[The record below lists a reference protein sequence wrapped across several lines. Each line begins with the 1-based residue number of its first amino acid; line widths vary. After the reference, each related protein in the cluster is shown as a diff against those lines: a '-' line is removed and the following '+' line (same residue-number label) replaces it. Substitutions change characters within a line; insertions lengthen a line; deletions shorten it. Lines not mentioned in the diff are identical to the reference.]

1 MIQNPIT
8 HQIHHLRHLLT
19 ATLTA
24 ALAAL
29 SLPLNA
35 QDKLANMA
43 PVDVKLRAID
53 SVSIARLI
61 TQEEEW
67 EFPAEELYGDWHNEF
82 STSYAVEPPANYRI
96 DLRNFCMPT
105 TSRKVTSTY
114 GYRRSFR
121 RQHYGTDIKVYTG
134 DTIVAAFSGKVRV
147 VKDQGYRKGY
157 GKYVIIRHP
166 NGLETL
172 YGHLSRQ
179 LVKEDQMVKAGE
191 PIGLGG
197 NTGRS
202 TGSHLHFETR
212 FLGQPI
218 NPELLFSFEAQ
229 DVLGDCYV
237 FRPNNRG
244 YIQNAHE
251 LKNEEGVTD
260 EKLTAQAAKASESRA
275 FQQEKRAQQQARP
288 RSSVHKVRSGESL
301 STIARKYG
309 TTVNR
314 LCRLNNL
321 TEKSVLHPGQI
332 LKYN

>member
-1 MIQNPIT
+1 MTKN
-8 HQIHHLRHLLT
+8 QIKHIRHILRGT
-19 ATLTA
+19 
-24 ALAAL
+24 LAAL
-29 SLPLNA
+29 FATVALPISA

-43 PVDVKLRAID
+43 PVDVKMRAID
-53 SVSIARLI
+53 SVSISRLI
-61 TQEEEW
+61 AQEETW
-67 EFPAEELYGDWHNEF
+67 ENPAEALYGEWNNEYT
-82 STSYAVEPPANYRI
+82 TSFGSEPPTNFHI

-105 TSRKVTSTY
+105 TSRKVSSAY

-147 VKDQGYRKGY
+147 VKYEGKGF
-157 GKYVIIRHP
+157 GRYVIIRHP

-172 YGHLSRQ
+172 YGHLSKQ
-179 LVKEDQMVKAGE
+179 LVEEDQMVKAGE

-237 FRPNNRG
+237 FRPNNHG

-260 EKLTAQAAKASESRA
+260 EKLAAQAAKASESRA
-275 FQQEKRAQQQARP
+275 FQEEKRAQQQARP
-288 RSSVHKVRSGESL
+288 RNSVHKVRQGESL

-309 TTVNR
+309 TSVNR